1 MGSRVVGFRVPDDLA
16 EKLEK
21 VSSEHGKSTSEFL
34 RKLVDDALYPSK
46 DSHTATVEDD
56 GALSTSE
63 AVGNLVED
71 VNRHEEA
78 IREFQEVIKTKSER
92 LDKLVSQ
99 QDANTRAITQL
110 GEKHE
115 NLWGIMH
122 RMAEMNDEHKKVC
135 DGDQGKLHKM
145 AEDLGEGLNEV
156 RTNLTTHGH
165 DNLKP
170 IPELVAKVDK
180 LEQALEK
187 MQSQIEYLANV
198 AKRQPTGDVVELE
211 LNDKTKHYF
220 RKYKSAV
227 GLTHSQCIEPNFDDK
242 YWVDVSEPDQ

>member
-16 EKLEK
+16 EELEK
-21 VSSEHGKSTSEFL
+21 VSSERGQSTSEFL

-46 DSHTATVEDD
+46 DSHTATVEDN

-63 AVGNLVED
+63 VVGNLVED
-71 VNRHEEA
+71 VNSHEEA
-78 IREFQEVIKTKSER
+78 IREFQEVIKTQSER
-92 LDKLVSQ
+92 LDKLASQ
-99 QDANTRAITQL
+99 QDADTRTITQL

-115 NLWGIMH
+115 NLWEIMH

-170 IPELVAKVDK
+170 IPELVAKMGK
-180 LEQALEK
+180 FEQALEK
-187 MQSQIEYLANV
+187 MQSQLEYLANV
-198 AKRQPTGDVVELE
+198 ARRQPTGDMEKVKLTDGTEHV
-211 LNDKTKHYF
+211 F
-220 RKYKSAV
+220 RKYKSAL
-227 GLTHSQCIEPNFDDK
+227 GLIRPDRIHDYFSGSEWIDL
-242 YWVDVSEPDQ
+242 SEPDK